1 MFILGIPEHAGADG
15 LMQIHNSSMVLTA
28 ICLSMTST
36 ADAQEPD
43 PATRPTHLPPMQ
55 RTIDHA
61 ELRFVKFATGRTAVL
76 PLETSGP
83 WTCVQIVDGGSE
95 DGQRRWIP
103 TAHLQTATTASDPA
117 RFGADPSY
125 ASHGRVWMLI
135 GAAIPFMSVTAWVV
149 FLIAR
154 KPKSPTRRPPPLRK

>member
-1 MFILGIPEHAGADG
+1 
-15 LMQIHNSSMVLTA
+15 MQIVNSSMS
-28 ICLSMTST
+28 LSAACVAMTLVAS
-36 ADAQEPD
+36 AQEPD
-43 PATRPTHLPPMQ
+43 PATRPTHMPPMQ

-61 ELRFVKFATGRTAVL
+61 DLRFVNFATGRTPVL

-83 WTCVQIVDGGSE
+83 WTCVQIADGGSE

-103 TAHLQTATTASDPA
+103 TAHLQGATEEADPA

-135 GAAIPFMSVTAWVV
+135 GGAIPFLSVAAWIV

-154 KPKSPTRRPPPLRK
+154 KPKDSDRTSPGPPPLRR